1 MKDNQNKVDQFTA
14 QLRKLRKEVNEN
26 VHSPPTSDT
35 ATATE
40 AAAEEVAKQRNCP
53 ILLTLNLMG
62 GRPLRKRSRQLLKK
76 YQKDQKIKLW

>member
-1 MKDNQNKVDQFTA
+1 MDDCKRVMKDNQKKVDQFTA
-14 QLRKLRKEVNEN
+14 QLRKLRKEVNED

-40 AAAEEVAKQRNCP
+40 AAAEEVAEQRNCP

-62 GRPLRKRSRQLLKK
+62 GGGH
-76 YQKDQKIKLW
+76 